1 MKTGSD
7 QSRPLC
13 RGFTL
18 IEIMVVVGIIG
29 LIMAV
34 GVPTLYNMF
43 HKTGF
48 RKSVSDFQEVCVAAR
63 HQAILQSVTTTVV
76 FHPHEGRCEVGGSA
90 DGVAG
95 GLAHSAKLED
105 GAQIEG
111 LGISGRDYTDEEVAQ
126 IQFYP
131 NGTCDEMQ
139 LILLSEKG
147 DRIGIETEIITG
159 LVRVVPDIR
168 EWQIR

>member
-7 QSRPLC
+7 HFRPLR

-34 GVPTLYNMF
+34 GVPTLYQLF
-43 HKTGF
+43 HKKGF

-63 HQAILQSVTTTVV
+63 HQAILQSATTTVV
-76 FHPHEGRCEVGGSA
+76 FHPHEGRCEVSGSET
-90 DGVAG
+90 GVAG
-95 GLAHSAKLED
+95 GLVHSAKLED
-105 GAQIEG
+105 GASIEG
-111 LGISGRDYTDEEVAQ
+111 LGINGRDYTDEEVGR
-126 IQFYP
+126 IRFYP
-131 NGTCDEMQ
+131 NGTCDELQ
-139 LILLSEKG
+139 LVLLSENG
-147 DRIGIETEIITG
+147 DRVGIETEIITG

>member
-1 MKTGSD
+1 MKTALD
-7 QSRPLC
+7 HFHPLR

-48 RKSVSDFQEVCVAAR
+48 RKSVNDFRDVCVAAR
-63 HQAILQSVTTTVV
+63 QQAILQGVTTTVV
-76 FHPHEGRCEVGGSA
+76 FHPHEGRCEVGGSG

-95 GLAHSAKLED
+95 GLAHSATLED

-111 LGISGRDYTDEEVAQ
+111 LGINGRDYTDEEVGR
-126 IQFYP
+126 IRFYP
-131 NGTCDEMQ
+131 NGTCDELQ
-139 LILLSEKG
+139 LILISEKG

-159 LVRVVPDIR
+159 LVNVVPDIR